1 MVSNDRQQQQPQQAD
16 QPITEIAV
24 FAGIDTHAD
33 THHLALVD
41 AHGRPLG
48 DLRVAATGADYQQV
62 VAFLASWPRVVA
74 VGVECTG
81 SYGAG
86 VTRTLI
92 SAGYTVLEVNR
103 PNRFDRCARGK
114 TDVFDAYSAAEAV
127 LSGRAT
133 AAPKGR

>member
-86 VTRTLI
+86 VPRTLI